1 MRRQLMKITI
11 WSDFVCPFCYIGA
24 THLNKALENFEH
36 VDEVEIEYKSYQ
48 LEPGAVYE
56 PEKTYLQ
63 AMTDRKNMDE
73 AEMQRMLDQVDSM
86 AKNAGLNYNFDEM
99 KLTDTFP
106 AHRVFQYAKENG
118 KGVTYYDKL
127 YEAFFINGELISD
140 ADVLKRI
147 ATEIGLDENRVEAI
161 LNDAKEYDKETVLD
175 IYEASEIGIQGV
187 PFFVFDNKFG
197 VSGAQPV
204 EAFEQ
209 VLNQVYA
216 ESLGE

>member
-1 MRRQLMKITI
+1 MKITV

-24 THLNKALENFEH
+24 THLEKALENFEH
-36 VDEVEIEYKSYQ
+36 ADEVEIEYKSYQ
-48 LEPGAVYE
+48 LEPGAKYE

-63 AMTDRKNMDE
+63 AMVDRKNSTTE
-73 AEMQRMLDQVDSM
+73 QMQQMVDQIGNM
-86 AKNAGLNYNFDEM
+86 AKEAGLNYNFEDM

-106 AHRVFQYAKENG
+106 AHRVFQYAKEEG
-118 KGVTYYDKL
+118 KGYEYFDKL

-147 ATEIGLDENRVEAI
+147 GTEIDLDANRIGEILEN
-161 LNDAKEYDKETVLD
+161 DKEYDKQVVLD
-175 IYEASEIGIQGV
+175 IQEAGQIGVQGV
-187 PFFVFDNKFG
+187 PFFVFNNKYG

-209 VLNQVYA
+209 VLNQVHA
-216 ESLGE
+216 ESAGDTGE